1 MMSDQAAFE
10 LQDDGRIRLRGRLGF
25 GSVPALWDQLHRHCA
40 GVSAIE
46 VDLGGVESADSAG
59 LALLIACMREAQR
72 AGASVRFLN
81 MPAQLLDIARLSS
94 LDEIL
99 PL

>member
-1 MMSDQAAFE
+1 MAQAADF
-10 LQDDGRIRLRGRLGF
+10 DSDTGGRLRLRGRLDF
-25 GSVPALWDQLHRHCA
+25 TSVAPLWRRLRSHCA
-40 GVSAIE
+40 DAVQ

-59 LALLIACMREAQR
+59 LALLIACMREAAQ

-81 MPAQLLDIARLSS
+81 MPPQLLDIARLSD

-99 PL
+99 PLEG